1 MKSPTKAPW
10 WEELFTKNPMMAEV
24 TRFRKRFL
32 SFRGSSVAINGGIGV
47 VLVCYA
53 IFAIACVNY
62 RGDLDPLLLIMFFLW
77 IMLFAIPLLL
87 HASIAGERER
97 RSWDMLLVAPITH
110 GQIVVGKFMGAF
122 AGLSMAFGLYMIPV
136 LVDALFNPDT
146 QFVNVVLACLTVL
159 AQGASLI
166 AMTLLISARVKR
178 PLIALGVS
186 IGVIMMYFIFL
197 PVFVGSL
204 STFFGNFLTGILSPN
219 FVILQL
225 QSSQMREIVRPD
237 ENFAFQDMNKYA
249 VTFSHLAYQ
258 TIVTV
263 AFLGWAIKTL
273 VFADNEVK
281 FIPKSKANARSK
293 KSA

>member
-1 MKSPTKAPW
+1 MTPIKLKW
-10 WEELFTKNPMMAEV
+10 YEELFTKNPMMAEV

-32 SFRGSSVAINGGIGV
+32 SFRGSSVAINGGIGI

-53 IFAIACVNY
+53 LFAMACVYY
-62 RGDLDPLLLIMFFLW
+62 RGDIDPLMLIAGFL
-77 IMLFAIPLLL
+77 ILMLFAIPLLL

-122 AGLSMAFGLYMIPV
+122 AGLLMAFGLYLIPV
-136 LVDALFNPDT
+136 AIDALFNPNA
-146 QFVNVVLACLTVL
+146 QFDNFILACITTL

-166 AMTLLISARVKR
+166 ALTILISSRVKR

-186 IGVIMMYFIFL
+186 IGVVMMYFIFGPL
-197 PVFVGSL
+197 FIGSL
-204 STFFGNFLTGILSPN
+204 TSFVGNFLTGIVSPLS
-219 FVILQL
+219 VIQRLEMDQYRNL
-225 QSSQMREIVRPD
+225 DPDSSVFTVQSLS
-237 ENFAFQDMNKYA
+237 KYSL
-249 VTFSHLAYQ
+249 VLSHLAYQ
-258 TIVTV
+258 LVMTS
-263 AFLGWAIKTL
+263 ALLMWAIKTL

-281 FIPKSKANARSK
+281 FIPRSKTHARSK

>member
-1 MKSPTKAPW
+1 
-10 WEELFTKNPMMAEV
+10 MAEV

-32 SFRGSSVAINGGIGV
+32 SFRGSSVAINGGIGI

-53 IFAIACVNY
+53 LFAMACVYY
-62 RGDLDPLLLIMFFLW
+62 RGDIDPLMLILGFLGL
-77 IMLFAIPLLL
+77 MLFAIPLLL

-110 GQIVVGKFMGAF
+110 GQIVIGKFMGAF

-136 LVDALFNPDT
+136 VIDALWSTTARVDNIIIASVT
-146 QFVNVVLACLTVL
+146 TL

-166 AMTLLISARVKR
+166 ALTLLISSRVKR

-186 IGVIMMYFIFL
+186 IGIVMMYFIFV
-197 PVFVGSL
+197 PVFIGSL
-204 STFFGNFLTGILSPN
+204 STFLGNFLTGIVSPIN
-219 FVILQL
+219 VIQKLESDQL
-225 QSSQMREIVRPD
+225 RD
-237 ENFAFQDMNKYA
+237 NFAAESGVFTVQSLGKYTLA
-249 VTFSHLAYQ
+249 FSHLTYQ
-258 TIVTV
+258 LVITI
-263 AFLGWAIKTL
+263 ALLMWAAKTL

-281 FIPKSKANARSK
+281 FIPRSKSHARSK